1 MAKNE
6 EILTVMCDSARD
18 FLERARALA
27 LDPPWGIRRRDRWA
41 FRGQMNSEWALVPA
55 AYRPGTKLGYGSSKF
70 THVVTGDE
78 LRGYTQGQAEFYVV
92 HQYLQLADRVGL
104 SVPGDN
110 QLFREDADVS
120 NVVGHKIGTHDWPPT
135 AVYETLAICQ
145 HHGVPTRLL
154 DFSYSY
160 RVASWFPANEIV
172 TKVTEKKNAR
182 MALWALDMDTL
193 FYGMKHDWGSPF
205 VKITVPRASNRF
217 LHAQEGF
224 FLHCKNPD
232 HMGTPPSF
240 ECAIAK
246 VMDEYRNR
254 PIDDRWPG
262 LDPICRAGFKFEL
275 DTSEAVELF
284 KLLHLEGIDEA
295 HLRPTLD
302 NVVKTLCRKEY

>member
-1 MAKNE
+1 M
-6 EILTVMCDSARD
+6 
-18 FLERARALA
+18 
-27 LDPPWGIRRRDRWA
+27 
-41 FRGQMNSEWALVPA
+41 
-55 AYRPGTKLGYGSSKF
+55 
-70 THVVTGDE
+70 
-78 LRGYTQGQAEFYVV
+78 
-92 HQYLQLADRVGL
+92 QLADRVGL
-104 SVPGDN
+104 SIPGDN
-110 QLFREDADVS
+110 QLFRENADVS

-135 AVYETLAICQ
+135 AAYETLAICQ

-172 TKVTEKKNAR
+172 ATVTEKKNAR

-240 ECAIAK
+240 EYAIAK
-246 VMDEYRNR
+246 VMDEYSNR

-262 LDPICRAGFKFEL
+262 LDPSCRPGFKFEV

-284 KLLHLEGIDEA
+284 KLLDLEGIDETY
-295 HLRPTLD
+295 LRPTLD
-302 NVVKTLCRKEY
+302 NVVKTLCREEY